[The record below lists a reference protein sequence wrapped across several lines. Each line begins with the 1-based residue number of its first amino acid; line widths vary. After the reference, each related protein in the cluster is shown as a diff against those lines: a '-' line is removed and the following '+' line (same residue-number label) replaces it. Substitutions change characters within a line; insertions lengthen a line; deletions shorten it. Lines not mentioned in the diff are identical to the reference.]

1 MQHSRKN
8 SSAMGTPM
16 PKRRA
21 RLAARAIR
29 LAVAAAAVTLVGAT
43 ILRAS
48 AAVAGAADGPPETVA
63 AVDLQRYAG
72 TWFEVARFPNSFQD
86 QCTGH
91 VTASYT
97 PLGDGRVRVVNRCRT
112 GRGATTEAEGIAR
125 PVKGYANAR
134 LEVRFA
140 PAWLSFLPMVWGD
153 YWVLALADDYTT
165 AVVGSPDRKYL
176 WLLARTPRVDAPTYE
191 RMRAAAAAQGYP
203 VDRLERTAQD

>member
-1 MQHSRKN
+1 
-8 SSAMGTPM
+8 MGTPM
-16 PKRRA
+16 PTRRP
-21 RLAARAIR
+21 RLARRAIR
-29 LAVAAAAVTLVGAT
+29 FACAAAAVTLVSAA

-48 AAVAGAADGPPETVA
+48 AAAAGADDDPPETVA

-72 TWFEVARFPNSFQD
+72 TWYEVARFPNSFQD

-91 VTASYT
+91 VTASYS
-97 PLGDGRVRVVNRCRT
+97 PLEDGRVRVVNRCRT
-112 GRGATTEAEGIAR
+112 AKGETTEAEGIAR
-125 PVKGYANAR
+125 PVAGHANAR

-140 PAWLSFLPMVWGD
+140 PAWLSLLPMVWGD

-191 RMRAAAAAQGYP
+191 RMRAAAAAQGYR
-203 VDRLERTAQD
+203 VDRLARTP